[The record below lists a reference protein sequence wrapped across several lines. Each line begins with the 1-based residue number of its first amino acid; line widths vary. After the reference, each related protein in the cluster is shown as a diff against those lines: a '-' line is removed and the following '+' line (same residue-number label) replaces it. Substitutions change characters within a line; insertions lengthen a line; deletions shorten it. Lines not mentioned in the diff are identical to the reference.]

1 MTLLRLSSKLWLCLT
16 AVSPLCGQAVAPS
29 PLPSAPGLPA
39 SASPAPPPQTTPA
52 GTVPLPA
59 VPPSE
64 YHVGPGDVLEVTVI
78 GNPDLSRTATIQP
91 SGYIGLPLLNE
102 VPVAGLTLAEVQE
115 RLVTLLGKDFLVNP
129 QVEVR
134 VKEYNSQ
141 FALVVG
147 EVNSPGRKALRGS
160 TRLID
165 LLVEAGGFTPRA
177 SGDVIITRAQGAFED
192 GTKAL
197 RMRLTRGQFSVSEYL
212 SLELPIRTG
221 DVVTAL
227 QRSYVTVEG
236 EVQRPGRFPIEGD
249 LTLTG
254 ALSLAGGLT
263 RFGSSKVQLQRF
275 DKASGKQSTI
285 KVDLK
290 AVRKGSKP
298 DIPLEDNDRIS
309 VPRRLF

>member
-1 MTLLRLSSKLWLCLT
+1 MMTPLRLSSTLWLSL
-16 AVSPLCGQAVAPS
+16 AAAGPLLGQ
-29 PLPSAPGLPA
+29 GT
-39 SASPAPPPQTTPA
+39 SASPSPNPAASPAIAATPSPA
-52 GTVPLPA
+52 SPSVALPLPP
-59 VPPSE
+59 VTSPE
-64 YHVGPGDVLEVTVI
+64 YLVGPGDVLEVTVI
-78 GNPDLSRTATIQP
+78 GNPDLSRTATVQP
-91 SGYIGLPLLNE
+91 SGSIGLPLLNE
-102 VPVAGLTLAEVQE
+102 VPVAGSTLAQVQE
-115 RLVTLLGKDFLVNP
+115 RLTTLLGKDFLVNP

-134 VKEYNSQ
+134 VKEYHSQ

-177 SGDVIITRAQGAFED
+177 SGDVLIARAQGSFED
-192 GTKAL
+192 GTKTL

-275 DKASGKQSTI
+275 DKASGKQSTL

-298 DIPLEDNDRIS
+298 DIPLEDNDRIT